1 MLWSG
6 QKRKKDRRKKGR
18 KKESKEEKEERKKER
33 GRKESE
39 LIEEASSQSLC
50 CMAHAVQDPLS
61 MASHCPLPRTA
72 YSRALGLSSLYGP
85 EVQG

>member
-33 GRKESE
+33 GRKEKE
-39 LIEEASSQSLC
+39 NKFLVTRGE
-50 CMAHAVQDPLS
+50 
-61 MASHCPLPRTA
+61 R
-72 YSRALGLSSLYGP
+72 RARDKLG
-85 EVQG
+85 VWD